1 MTSHA
6 LCQGCKYEYMVLAL
20 EVPTIKL
27 KRQHI
32 TLSFLYNEATSQL
45 VLIAQFA
52 SRVVPKP

>member
-1 MTSHA
+1 
-6 LCQGCKYEYMVLAL
+6 MVLAL

-32 TLSFLYNEATSQL
+32 TFAFLDNEATSQL

-52 SRVVPKP
+52 VEWFPNPDPMDQQTKVFNTF